1 MKVTHDKPTLL
12 TYIFRNIIT
21 AFWMKVHLSKLIAEF
36 LSGKIAAMGRLYLH
50 FFKKK
55 RLDLAP
61 FAKSLEDLFYN
72 DISTSVT
79 TACSLHHQTKLGRF
93 GSYLLPKSKMFS
105 THFIRKQKLDAYDLS
120 YLRGSKVTTNG
131 SLFL

>member
-1 MKVTHDKPTLL
+1 MDESSSQQ
-12 TYIFRNIIT
+12 TYCWVPFRKNCSNGE
-21 AFWMKVHLSKLIAEF
+21 ALPPLFQ
-36 LSGKIAAMGRLYLH
+36 
-50 FFKKK
+50 KKK

-79 TACSLHHQTKLGRF
+79 TACSLHHQTKLGQF

-105 THFIRKQKLDAYDLS
+105 THFIRKQKLDPYDLS
-120 YLRGSKVTTNG
+120 YLRGSKVTTNV